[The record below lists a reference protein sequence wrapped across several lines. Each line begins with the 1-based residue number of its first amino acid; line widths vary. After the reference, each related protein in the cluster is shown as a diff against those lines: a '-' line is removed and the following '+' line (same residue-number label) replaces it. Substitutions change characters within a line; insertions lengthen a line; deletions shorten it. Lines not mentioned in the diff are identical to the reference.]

1 MKKTLLVLTLIV
13 VSTVAFAR
21 PHHYYEPSRS
31 ERNLQTAAGI
41 VNITLGALT
50 GLKILSSDAV
60 IVPSPVIVTPTP
72 TYYAPPPPPRPVY
85 VLPPP
90 PPPPRHYHRPSP
102 PRHPAPPRGHHRR

>member
-1 MKKTLLVLTLIV
+1 MKKTLLVLTLIT

-41 VNITLGALT
+41 VNITLGTLT

-60 IVPSPVIVTPTP
+60 IVPSPVIVAPTP
-72 TYYAPPPPPRPVY
+72 TYYVPSYCPPPPRPVY

-90 PPPPRHYHRPSP
+90 PPPPPRHYHRPSP
-102 PRHPAPPRGHHRR
+102 PRGHYHRR